1 MADARTKI
9 EFLYKEV
16 LGDVHTVLEQMES
29 LKQEIPAAADAM
41 ADKLNV
47 QTGHYL
53 MAAEKLSAVLKGMSE
68 EIDRAAVQ
76 AANQASA
83 AVKHD
88 IGQAASLAASQAVSA
103 SMGKEVD
110 KLLAS
115 MREASKLV
123 RWKFSKVVGCMVGA
137 AILGG
142 LVAMLGAHYLPVG
155 GKARQAQE
163 LSEAD
168 RMALENGRA
177 LGLIWNSLSDK
188 ERARIQELAK
198 DVRQK

>member
-1 MADARTKI
+1 MSDARTKI
-9 EFLYKEV
+9 DFLYKEV

-53 MAAEKLSAVLKGMSE
+53 LAAEKLGAVLKGMSE

-76 AANQASA
+76 AAGQASA

-88 IGQAASLAASQAVSA
+88 IGQAATQAASQAVSA
-103 SMGKEVD
+103 SMGNEVD

-115 MREASKLV
+115 MREASNLV
-123 RWKFSKVVGCMVGA
+123 RWKFGKVVGCMVGA
-137 AILGG
+137 AVLGG
-142 LVAMLGAHYLPVG
+142 LVAVLGAHYLPVG
-155 GKARQAQE
+155 GGKAQE

-168 RMALENGRA
+168 RMALKNGKV
-177 LGLIWNSLSDK
+177 LGAIWNSLSEK
-188 ERARIQELAK
+188 ERAHIEQLAK
-198 DVRQK
+198 DAGQK

>member
-1 MADARTKI
+1 MTDARTKI

-123 RWKFSKVVGCMVGA
+123 RWKFGKVIGCMVGA

-142 LVAMLGAHYLPVG
+142 LVAVLGAHYLPVG
-155 GKARQAQE
+155 GKGGQAQE

-168 RMALENGRA
+168 RQAIQNGQMIQA
-177 LGLIWNSLSDK
+177 VWNSLSDK
-188 ERARIQELAK
+188 ERARIQQLAK